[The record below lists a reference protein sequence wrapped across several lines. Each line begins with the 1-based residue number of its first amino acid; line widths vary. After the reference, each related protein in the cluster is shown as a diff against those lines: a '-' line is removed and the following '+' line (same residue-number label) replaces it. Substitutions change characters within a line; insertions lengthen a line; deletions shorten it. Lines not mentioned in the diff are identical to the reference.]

1 MLDTLASL
9 VPLLQRDEAPTA
21 RRALLP
27 ESGCPVYFVVGPGLV
42 EILRIWDG
50 RRKRG
55 PRF

>member
-9 VPLLQRDEAPTA
+9 VPLLQRDDAPTA

-27 ESGCPVYFVVGPGLV
+27 KSGCHVYFVVGPGLV